1 MRLSESFI
9 APRLAGQAPSLRVAA
24 SSFHLHCLEITRLLS
39 QVRCTGRDPPR
50 GSTST
55 PPRNFTF
62 LSPEQIQQSDSTL
75 SSPTGHLTHLPSSL
89 FSCFSWIKFSNFF
102 SYSLYYLVFVHV
114 HPYSTGTKATSFF
127 CQYYGY
133 GTKIPQ
139 LSGYYPRYMVSGV
152 RI

>member
-1 MRLSESFI
+1 MRLSQSFI
-9 APRLAGQAPSLRVAA
+9 AQRLAGQAPSLRVAA

-75 SSPTGHLTHLPSSL
+75 NSPAGHLTHLPSSMS
-89 FSCFSWIKFSNFF
+89 SCFLRIQLSKVI
-102 SYSLYYLVFVHV
+102 L
-114 HPYSTGTKATSFF
+114 STFLFF
-127 CQYYGY
+127 CFEQIIFFLLYF
-133 GTKIPQ
+133 
-139 LSGYYPRYMVSGV
+139 LFLFLFL
-152 RI
+152 